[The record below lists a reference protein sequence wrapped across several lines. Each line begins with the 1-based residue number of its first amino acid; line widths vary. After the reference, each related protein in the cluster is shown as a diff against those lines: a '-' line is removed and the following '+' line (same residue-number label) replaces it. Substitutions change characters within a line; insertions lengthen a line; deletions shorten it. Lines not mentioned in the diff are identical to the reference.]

1 MKEHVK
7 TNLKMWMNWHESLTQ
22 TKTTH
27 RVGMYSH
34 ERMTWSMMQDE
45 QETMGEHEHAINRV
59 VGSGMMY
66 PHGCA
71 MM

>member
-1 MKEHVK
+1 MKERVK
-7 TNLKMWMNWHESLTQ
+7 TNLRKMWMNWHESLTQ
-22 TKTTH
+22 MTQM
-27 RVGMYSH
+27 GMYSH
-34 ERMTWSMMQDE
+34 ERMTWKMMQDE
-45 QETMGEHEHAINRV
+45 QEMMGEHEHAINRV